1 MPETRHEVEDGRVVY
16 VPPADE
22 LHASCHS
29 KLSALLEIYVRDDYD
44 AATSML
50 TRTSVTD
57 DLAPDAS
64 VFLRDRNPETGGRH
78 LEELAFEII
87 NTEEL
92 SHAESRARKLAGR
105 GVRRVFAID
114 VERQR
119 VLEWSAELDG
129 WQLLSP
135 TSAIHDPVFV
145 AALPVEALTEP
156 GKVKDA
162 LLLGLIA
169 KGNRVIEAWLAEAQ
183 AEAEA
188 EAKARAKAQAKAEA
202 KAQAKAQALAEAI
215 LQILTTRGLAIPDEL
230 ERQVLGCS
238 DSDRLAQWLSR
249 ARTARSAS
257 ELLE

>member
-1 MPETRHEVEDGRVVY
+1 MR
-16 VPPADE
+16 
-22 LHASCHS
+22 S
-29 KLSALLEIYVRDDYD
+29 
-44 AATSML
+44 
-50 TRTSVTD
+50 
-57 DLAPDAS
+57 
-64 VFLRDRNPETGGRH
+64 
-78 LEELAFEII
+78 
-87 NTEEL
+87 
-92 SHAESRARKLAGR
+92 
-105 GVRRVFAID
+105 
-114 VERQR
+114 RQR
-119 VLEWSAELDG
+119 VARPRGKQRARPRLA
-129 WQLLSP
+129 
-135 TSAIHDPVFV
+135 
-145 AALPVEALTEP
+145 EP

-188 EAKARAKAQAKAEA
+188 RAKAQAKAE
-202 KAQAKAQALAEAI
+202 AKAQALAEAI